1 MWKVVDVIIGIRLSS
16 SFRLHDIL
24 HGFRAGRGMGAE
36 ILELKL
42 AQELAIMYQDPMFL
56 VFLDLCKAC
65 NTVDHGHYLTTL
77 DG

>member
-42 AQELAIMYQDPMFL
+42 AQELSSIDHDPLFL
-56 VFLDLCKAC
+56 VLLDLRKAYD
-65 NTVDHGHYLTTL
+65 TVDCGYLLTTL
-77 DG
+77 